1 MKSKHDTMTM
11 LEYEHKNIQEGRR
24 VIAGVDEVGRGP
36 LAGPVVVCCCVM
48 PLNDEDIIQG
58 VNDSKK
64 VSEKN
69 REILFDKI
77 KEKAIDYQIEILD
90 EKTIDEIN
98 ILQATKQ
105 CMVKAIENINK
116 NYHLWILDI
125 MLGDDVSGY
134 DIIKKI
140 REINEVVPVI
150 FTSARD
156 KDLDKI
162 IGLELGSDDYI
173 TKPFSTKELVLR
185 VNNIIKRVYKNEVN
199 KITYDKYSINL
210 DKRIVLKGDK
220 EITLTTLE
228 FDLLSMFV
236 TNKNKSFSRDDI
248 LNNIWGENYFGTDR
262 VVDDLVRRLR
272 KKMPLLNINTIYGFG
287 YRLT

>member
-1 MKSKHDTMTM
+1 MYNIVLVEDERDLNNLIKTY
-11 LEYEHKNIQEGRR
+11 LENAGYK
-24 VIAGVDEVGRGP
+24 VISFLTGKD
-36 LAGPVVVCCCVM
+36 
-48 PLNDEDIIQG
+48 
-58 VNDSKK
+58 
-64 VSEKN
+64 
-69 REILFDKI
+69 
-77 KEKAIDYQIEILD
+77 AIMNY
-90 EKTIDEIN
+90 
-98 ILQATKQ
+98 
-105 CMVKAIENINK
+105 NINA
-116 NYHLWILDI
+116 HLWILDI

-140 REINEVVPVI
+140 REINEEIPVI

-173 TKPFSTKELVLR
+173 TKPYSPKELVLR
-185 VNNIIKRVYKNEVN
+185 VNNIIKRVYAKDLQ
-199 KITYDKYSINL
+199 KLTYDKYVIDF
-210 DKRIVLKGDK
+210 DKRLVFLDNK
-220 EITLTTLE
+220 EVNLTTLE
-228 FDLLSMFV
+228 FDLLYMFV

-248 LNNIWGENYFGTDR
+248 LNIIWGSDYFGNDR